1 MLKQITD
8 SSQTTNQQAKSWKLI
23 YTPALS
29 KVMRELDVHHPA
41 EATVF
46 INQLAFWMQT
56 NSGHV
61 TEDGKK
67 WIYNSYAQWTQDQIE
82 SLSPWQFGQ
91 MIRDLQSL
99 GIIEKTCYAHLKNQF
114 VNKPSEL
121 WHPYQTHSWI
131 TLDLERCQELTGYNP
146 IEGTWKSL
154 HSAEIANATTGDCN
168 HNDTKLRSQQPSIY
182 RENSI
187 STQNRKFEKE
197 KDEDVNQENK
207 EVSQWDDDYDPW
219 DDEVKQDTHDTKELK
234 KESLKDEVATSVRLE
249 SPREEECSAAPPPDF
264 EKQFSSTKVGS
275 PVRVASRREGKCP
288 ATPGLGFKKKS
299 NPSPDVKE
307 EVQEIW
313 EIAPGRP
320 YGVFL
325 NWRADKKYKP
335 QGGKWEADARGNAY
349 AEFYNNREKTTVVI
363 FPEFLEYMQQVAQN
377 CNQQVANGIKA
388 ILPSCF
394 VTMPEANHQ
403 NVKQVMVNIQELV
416 DKGAQVALPTSYAT
430 PSCTQSMTFAEAAQ
444 AGVIKSLPNFQ
455 SDTLSSTSEPEIN
468 QANEL
473 LEVLKIKQIKWKN
486 VPAFR
491 TAIKRWAE
499 ETPGIIMT
507 SEGPKLEL
515 E

>member
-1 MLKQITD
+1 MLTQITD
-8 SSQTTNQQAKSWKLI
+8 EAQTTKDQAKNWKLI
-23 YTPALS
+23 YTPALA
-29 KVMRELDVHHPA
+29 KVMRQLKVRHPG
-41 EATVF
+41 EATIF

-56 NSGHV
+56 TSGYF
-61 TEDGKK
+61 TKDGKK
-67 WIYNSYAQWTQDQIE
+67 WIYNSYAEWTQDQFE
-82 SLSPWQFGQ
+82 SLTPWQFGG
-91 MIRDLQSL
+91 MIRDLKKL
-99 GIIEKTCYAHLKNQF
+99 GIIEKACYAQLKNQL
-114 VNKPSEL
+114 VKKLSGI
-121 WHPYQTHSWI
+121 WHPDQTRSWI
-131 TLDLERCQELTGYNP
+131 TLDLERLLQLTGYNP
-146 IEGTWKSL
+146 FDGTWKSL
-154 HSAEIANATTGDCN
+154 HSAEIVNTTTGDCN

-182 RENSI
+182 KENSI
-187 STQNRKFEKE
+187 STQSGKIDRE
-197 KDEDVNQENK
+197 KDQDINQENL
-207 EVSQWDDDYDPW
+207 VVDQWDDNYDPW
-219 DDEVKQDTHDTKELK
+219 NDEVKQDTHDTEELK
-234 KESLKDEVATSVRLE
+234 KESLKDEVSTSVRVE

-264 EKQFSSTKVGS
+264 EKQFSETKVGS
-275 PVRVASRREGKCP
+275 PEGKCP

-416 DKGAQVALPTSYAT
+416 DKGVHVALPTSYAT

-455 SDTLSSTSEPEIN
+455 LDTLSSTSEPEIN
-468 QANEL
+468 QADEL

-491 TAIKRWAE
+491 TSIKRWAE

-507 SEGPKLEL
+507 LEGPKLDL